1 MLEIRSD
8 RQWRREIKRRDG
20 DACRVCGET
29 INLHV
34 HHIRP
39 RSIYPGLALELDNG
53 ITLCGKCHARL
64 KGKEEKFMDKT
75 MKSCKP
81 IIRSVL

>member
-64 KGKEEKFMDKT
+64 KGKL
-75 MKSCKP
+75 
-81 IIRSVL
+81 V